1 LEERHDE
8 SFPTEA
14 SGADRPRDPLSDG
27 AARHF
32 VVAATPRSGT
42 TFTSVVL
49 TNIGLR
55 CGHEQ
60 VFSPRKPWGFHGWRG
75 YLGDASCYSAPY
87 LQELPRDT
95 LLIHQVRNPLA
106 TIRSLA
112 VWGLFMPFSVRRHVL
127 IPMLRWSR
135 ARPPRELA
143 LSFMKAH
150 CREAWRTERDGIARA
165 AKHWL
170 VWNLAIESNSR
181 EARLDYVRYRV
192 EDLAADQLVDLA
204 KLIGDYDLDMTV
216 DLPTGVNAGRHTG
229 LEVSPEDLP
238 CRLRADVGALA
249 REYGYAWA

>member
-1 LEERHDE
+1 MEALHQ
-8 SFPTEA
+8 SSPTELTAEGRA
-14 SGADRPRDPLSDG
+14 SDPRRDV

-49 TNIGLR
+49 SNMGYR

-75 YLGDASCYSAPY
+75 FQGDASCYSVPY
-87 LQELPRDT
+87 LKELPRDT
-95 LLIHQVRNPLA
+95 LLIHQVRDPLA

-112 VWGLFMPFSVRRHVL
+112 IWGLFMPFSVRRHVL

-150 CREAWRTERDGIARA
+150 CREAWRTERDGLARA

-170 VWNLAIESNSR
+170 VWNRAIESNSR

-192 EDLAADQLVDLA
+192 EDLAGDQLVDLA
-204 KLIGDYDLDMTV
+204 RLIGGHDVNITV
-216 DLPTGVNAGRHTG
+216 ELPTGVNAGRNAS
-229 LEVSPEDLP
+229 LEVSPEHLP
-238 CRLRADVGALA
+238 SGLRAEVGVLA
-249 REYGYAWA
+249 QDYGYGWS